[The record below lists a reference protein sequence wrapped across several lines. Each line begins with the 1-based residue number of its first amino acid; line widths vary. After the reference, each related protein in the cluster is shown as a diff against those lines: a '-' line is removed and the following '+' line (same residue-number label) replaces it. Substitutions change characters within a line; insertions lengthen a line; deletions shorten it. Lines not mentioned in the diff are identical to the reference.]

1 MHRDYKENQL
11 YEIIVIKIY
20 KSQMCDVIIYVLL
33 KTKSNSRSN
42 NYYNFEEVMSINNVF
57 RYLQQ
62 L

>member
-33 KTKSNSRSN
+33 KNK
-42 NYYNFEEVMSINNVF
+42 I
-57 RYLQQ
+57 
-62 L
+62 